1 MQVLVMASSVAAVT
15 TTKTFARP
23 WLMTSVDPEAQKKRK
38 KPPGSLITSRI
49 WYRQFP
55 HIHCL
60 ASLSGLLVHNNS
72 LLGTQ
77 QALELSCDAKEKK
90 GKTEQMNMPD
100 AVGAFVS
107 AGFS

>member
-1 MQVLVMASSVAAVT
+1 MASSVAAVT

-23 WLMTSVDPEAQKKRK
+23 RLMTSVDPEAEKKK
-38 KPPGSLITSRI
+38 PYKPPGSLIMSRI

-55 HIHCL
+55 HIYCL

-90 GKTEQMNMPD
+90 K
-100 AVGAFVS
+100 
-107 AGFS
+107 